1 MSVEEKNTIAKEMAA
16 SIATRIAE
24 GEFQPGERLIEKDL
38 THHYNVSRSPVRE
51 ALFIL
56 ENQGIIEKI
65 PRKGVKVRD
74 ITHKEIN
81 DLYDIVYNLT
91 ELALKKGLEHNCD
104 NDIEEMRLI
113 LLEMKRTVKMRNVKR
128 CHFLVE
134 RLHFKLIQVSENK
147 ILEDIYKS
155 LNMRWTIFRYLTL
168 SHPLSLQKS
177 VSEYEE
183 IVNAFELQD
192 IDEVMLIIRSKKQ
205 RGIIILENI
214 IGG

>member
-81 DLYDIVYNLT
+81 DLYDIVYNLI
-91 ELALKKGLEHNCD
+91 ELALKKGWEQ
-104 NDIEEMRLI
+104 I
-113 LLEMKRTVKMRNVKR
+113 VKIIM
-128 CHFLVE
+128 
-134 RLHFKLIQVSENK
+134 
-147 ILEDIYKS
+147 D
-155 LNMRWTIFRYLTL
+155 
-168 SHPLSLQKS
+168 
-177 VSEYEE
+177 E
-183 IVNAFELQD
+183 IKWF
-192 IDEVMLIIRSKKQ
+192 
-205 RGIIILENI
+205 
-214 IGG
+214 